1 MLPAWLSFI
10 IIIGIVLALS
20 KYELGIILSV
30 GALGFAILAG
40 VDILQSLFNV
50 LTDPSILSLILIMT
64 LIPILGGIME
74 ESGLMIEMIQKMRIS
89 RKASLMMIPA
99 LFGLLPVPGGALI
112 SAPIV
117 QRLIRKRIQTK
128 K

>member
-74 ESGLMIEMIQKMRIS
+74 ESGLMLEMIEKMRIS
-89 RKASLMMIPA
+89 RKSSLMMI
-99 LFGLLPVPGGALI
+99 
-112 SAPIV
+112 
-117 QRLIRKRIQTK
+117 
-128 K
+128 